1 MGYIH
6 FSPADTELSS
16 VIIGEINPGG
26 FMYGKKH
33 CGMKMSYG
41 RGDRMNHVGNDNDRC
56 NYVAMCGSPKTMA
69 NANKPPKGKK
79 GKKY

>member
-1 MGYIH
+1 
-6 FSPADTELSS
+6 
-16 VIIGEINPGG
+16 
-26 FMYGKKH
+26 MYGKKH